1 MSTAKAQLN
10 RETIA
15 AAALAI
21 ADAEGFEAV
30 SMRRVAQELNVGT
43 MSLYYYV
50 KTKND
55 LIAVM
60 DDALMSLA
68 LLPSVPRN
76 WKVAIAEIATR
87 THSMLLRHPWALV
100 SMQSAPPGLNAM
112 RHMEQCLEAL
122 EKTAM
127 TTKQKLTLLAMV
139 DDFVFGHALR
149 EAASE
154 KVVDTEF
161 AAAQMATGNFPRI
174 AEAFGSGRIDVEKDR
189 FQVGLR
195 LLLEEYGPQR
205 PRLSA
210 KPRRSSPRRRGAK
223 SS

>member
-1 MSTAKAQLN
+1 MSRTKTQLS
-10 RETIA
+10 RGTIA
-15 AAALAI
+15 VAALAI
-21 ADAEGFEAV
+21 ADVDGFEAV

-50 KTKND
+50 KTKKD

-60 DDALMSLA
+60 DDALMSLI
-68 LLPSVPRN
+68 LLPSVPKN
-76 WKVAIAEIATR
+76 WKFAIAEIATR
-87 THSMLLRHPWALV
+87 THSMLLRHPWALI

-122 EKTAM
+122 EKTSM
-127 TTKQKLTLLAMV
+127 TAKKKLTLLAMV

-161 AAAQMATGNFPRI
+161 AAAQLATGNFPRI
-174 AEAFGSGRIDVEKDR
+174 AEVFGGGRIEIEKNR
-189 FQVGLR
+189 FQVGLS

-205 PRLSA
+205 PRLSP
-210 KPRRSSPRRRGAK
+210 KPKRSSARREESRE
-223 SS
+223 